1 MGILDKIFGSG
12 TATPAARTNG
22 PRSYVV
28 DAMGSSRGKQRRD
41 RMAPGEQV
49 KFLQRLARFTKR
61 EALTVSVLLEG
72 KELRAVQQGGD
83 FQGLRVFF
91 EANADGVENKMV
103 DLVRQYRRDGDVTVI
118 TDDSGLEDSVRGAGA
133 DAMRLSTFVKAWDAA
148 TGGGGGGGGSSSKP
162 NRNGRRQRSSRR
174 RQQPQ
179 QERASVQGGGD
190 TVRDMIDL
198 VE

>member
-1 MGILDKIFGSG
+1 MGILDKLKNLGSAPPPNRTSG
-12 TATPAARTNG
+12 T
-22 PRSYVV
+22 RSYVV
-28 DAMGSSRGKQRRD
+28 DAMGSDRGKQRRE
-41 RMAPGEQV
+41 RLAPGEQV

-72 KELRAVQQGGD
+72 KELRAVQHGGE

-91 EANADGVENKMV
+91 EPDSGGVQNKVV
-103 DLVRQYRRDGDVTVI
+103 DLVRQSGRDGHVTVI
-118 TDDSGLEDSVRGAGA
+118 TDDKALETPVRDAGA
-133 DAMRLSTFVKAWDAA
+133 DAMRMSTFVKAWDAS
-148 TGGGGGGGGSSSKP
+148 GGGGSSSKS
-162 NRNGRRQRSSRR
+162 NRNGGRRQRASRR
-174 RQQPQ
+174 RQPQ